1 MELFRRTLAGMLM
14 LVIAVSVGIWVQGRF
29 IDAVRLPTH
38 TRMIGATYTTLSD
51 PFYET
56 INDEIQMQIK
66 SNGDLLL
73 VRDPGQDQERQNQ
86 EIEDMLNKGIELL
99 IVNPV
104 DYVGVTP
111 ALEKAREKGVPV
123 ILIDSK
129 VDDPELVTC
138 TITSNNYGA
147 GLLDARHLISQT
159 KNARIVLLSN
169 SDSFSSWDRLS
180 GFCQT
185 LTKSGNDYRIL
196 ELRDCGGE
204 LNRAMRAMVQLLET
218 FPRID
223 VVMAVNE
230 QAALGAMA
238 ALEEKGALSSTLVY
252 SVDGSPEA
260 KALIS
265 EGLMTATSAQSP
277 LRIGRMAAEVVYEIL
292 EGKPYLTNIVVPVN
306 QITQEDILPY
316 RPGVLALGVMLAAVG
331 TILSKCS
338 HEVDSGFLSR
348 SSWQLYLLEGV
359 LYSASALIFQQ
370 NCDKIALFAIVDM
383 VDDPRS
389 LRQKRFLSAMIVV
402 YLFCNMDAATS
413 ALHAVTL
420 KQYLAFYSL
429 HTRSVLQLVIESLSA
444 LEMILFILYMV
455 LFISQQTSEKQEIL
469 NLNQQLQQ
477 ANEQLRI
484 YAEESAHTAQVQE
497 RNRLAR
503 EIHDTLGHVLTGIAA
518 GADACIQMMDD
529 SPEMAR
535 HQMELIA
542 DTARNGMNDVRR
554 SVKALRPDSLEKEN
568 LSGALNKMCTSMAQ
582 SSGAQIQ
589 LEESLAGLTL
599 SQDEEDCVYRTV
611 QEGITNAIRHGHATR
626 VQVRCHIEDGVLEVS
641 VRDNGIGCKSV
652 TPGFGL
658 QHMQERMLMLG
669 GTFWYENSDGFCIR
683 AEIPLRKTPGSEKR
697 KQEETV

>member
-1 MELFRRTLAGMLM
+1 MKTENLSIGLRALYHAIEWLTVFLIL
-14 LVIAVSVGIWVQGRF
+14 LIFAVQI
-29 IDAVRLPTH
+29 ITPLYAVR
-38 TRMIGATYTTLSD
+38 
-51 PFYET
+51 
-56 INDEIQMQIK
+56 
-66 SNGDLLL
+66 
-73 VRDPGQDQERQNQ
+73 
-86 EIEDMLNKGIELL
+86 
-99 IVNPV
+99 
-104 DYVGVTP
+104 VG
-111 ALEKAREKGVPV
+111 
-123 ILIDSK
+123 
-129 VDDPELVTC
+129 
-138 TITSNNYGA
+138 
-147 GLLDARHLISQT
+147 
-159 KNARIVLLSN
+159 
-169 SDSFSSWDRLS
+169 
-180 GFCQT
+180 
-185 LTKSGNDYRIL
+185 
-196 ELRDCGGE
+196 
-204 LNRAMRAMVQLLET
+204 RADTFLQQL
-218 FPRID
+218 
-223 VVMAVNE
+223 
-230 QAALGAMA
+230 QW
-238 ALEEKGALSSTLVY
+238 
-252 SVDGSPEA
+252 
-260 KALIS
+260 
-265 EGLMTATSAQSP
+265 
-277 LRIGRMAAEVVYEIL
+277 
-292 EGKPYLTNIVVPVN
+292 
-306 QITQEDILPY
+306 LPY

-383 VDDPRS
+383 VDDPRA

-503 EIHDTLGHVLTGIAA
+503 EIHDTLGHVLTGITA

-626 VQVRCHIEDGVLEVS
+626 VQVRCHIEDGVLELVEEKQPDVVLLDIRMPEMDGVECTRRIKQEFPSIKVIILTTFDDDDYVFDALRYGASGYLLKGVS
-641 VRDNGIGCKSV
+641 VDGLTNAVREAARGGSIIAPDVASKVLQMFSRMAQGDVQVRVNKKNALELTKMEWQVIREVGC
-652 TPGFGL
+652 GL
-658 QHMQERMLMLG
+658 SNKEIAGRLYLSE
-669 GTFWYENSDGFCIR
+669 GTVRNYISSI
-683 AEIPLRKTPGSEKR
+683 LRKLELRDRTQLAIWAVQNQNSQPEAD
-697 KQEETV
+697 V